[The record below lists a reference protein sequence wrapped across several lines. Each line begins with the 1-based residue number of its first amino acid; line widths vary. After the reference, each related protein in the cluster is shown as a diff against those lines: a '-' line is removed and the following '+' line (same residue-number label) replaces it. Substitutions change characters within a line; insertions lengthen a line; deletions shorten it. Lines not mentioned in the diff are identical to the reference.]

1 MQQSE
6 KQTNGVIYMAE
17 LSTEALAAK
26 REYYR
31 KYSREYRK
39 RNRAHIREYHAEWRK
54 NNPDK
59 IAQYRANYWE
69 KRAAKLKAAA
79 ESDRGEE
86 NGTY

>member
-1 MQQSE
+1 M
-6 KQTNGVIYMAE
+6 
-17 LSTEALAAK
+17 

-31 KYSREYRK
+31 EYARKNRERLNEYAREYRAK
-39 RNRAHIREYHAEWRK
+39 
-54 NNPDK
+54 NPDK
-59 IAQYRANYWE
+59 VAQYRANYWE